1 MMLISL
7 CLVASLLGVAPRVAE
22 AFAMNPHSCSFATMV
37 RTTTSSCGVR
47 VHALVSSLQMS
58 PQKEQG
64 TGGSTSSSTSSTSSD
79 VDRLRD
85 SATRLRKEA
94 AELEAKMAERRTE
107 SKNMSDDS
115 STSSTASAAAMAS
128 KKVYTAL
135 DDSEWTVSY
144 RFASDPLPRDDDDNN
159 KDANV
164 SSSSSKRRNY
174 SGKVGIKFRSDGYT
188 DTIDTDQV
196 RDIQYAKFWGWD
208 EEISNEDELRYVLFS
223 ADVVLPESDNN
234 AGTERFY
241 FQARVEQDE
250 RTGEISLADGK
261 VTVKRDIE
269 PPGGFWGVFNGGGIL
284 AQFRAC
290 GDFVC
295 RPR

>member
-7 CLVASLLGVAPRVAE
+7 CLVASLLVVAPRVE
-22 AFAMNPHSCSFATMV
+22 AFAMNPHSCSFAMV
-37 RTTTSSCGVR
+37 RTTTSRGV
-47 VHALVSSLQMS
+47 LVSSLQMS
-58 PQKEQG
+58 PTEQG
-64 TGGSTSSSTSSTSSD
+64 SSD
-79 VDRLRD
+79 VDKLRD

-94 AELEAKMAERRTE
+94 AELEAKMAKRRTE
-107 SKNMSDDS
+107 SKKLDDS
-115 STSSTASAAAMAS
+115 SSTASAAAMAA
-128 KKVYTAL
+128 KKVYTSL

-144 RFASDPLPRDDDDNN
+144 RFASDPPPRDDDNK
-159 KDANV
+159 KDA
-164 SSSSSKRRNY
+164 SSSSSKSKVAIRNY
-174 SGKVGIKFRSDGYT
+174 SGKVGIKLLCDGYT
-188 DTIDTDQV
+188 DITDTDQV

-208 EEISNEDELRYVLFS
+208 EEISNEDDLRYVLFS